1 MDASP
6 RTETKNNEKK
16 RRTIGEG
23 WPLKVCCQLK
33 KLPCA
38 KQGDAVSS
46 FGHSYA
52 LIKVARENGAV
63 CRFVCG
69 SCVRSGPCGFED
81 SVPSLP
87 LVGTVWKLHLMWLD
101 LSNFLENI
109 R

>member
-63 CRFVCG
+63 AG
-69 SCVRSGPCGFED
+69 SCAEVAFGLVPADLRTVSLHYRS
-81 SVPSLP
+81 
-87 LVGTVWKLHLMWLD
+87 
-101 LSNFLENI
+101 
-109 R
+109 